1 MNAPR
6 QQQEDKGLSG
16 LVAQWFSSRG
26 ADSAVLDAMS
36 QHRVRDVHQLKEMA
50 SRGADWQAISEAAA
64 KSPELLGQAPAC
76 AGLHLRS
83 TLRDWQVEDPQ
94 TGIIA
99 VELSAVAGNDFE
111 YTISQ
116 IPSLVLAVS
125 GVKLARADEAHTAT
139 LRASDSEL
147 QISWGP
153 DQIRVIPPT
162 RPGLIATVISS
173 NGVAVETAPVP
184 LGVRI
189 EQSVP
194 YLSSV
199 PTSVPGSET
208 RVLDSPLSEEDLL
221 SVRRGL
227 GITKLCDPEL
237 FDEMLLMPVRLVP
250 LAKRAPGVFESL
262 TAEQAPGVAFATIND
277 PIEFAHILCHE
288 YHHLRLFLLEELH
301 PLSIDPTFPVR
312 APWRTDVR
320 KLKSLLHGLY
330 VFDRVAALFDRVFDR
345 WKPSER
351 GVRRMAV
358 WRSCIDAALRELAAS
373 DAQLTEAGILLTE
386 QIQARNQ
393 EELPRLTR
401 EHPEPAAWAAKVVAE
416 HMAQAGSKEPGEAW
430 FLAV

>member
-1 MNAPR
+1 MNGPIR
-6 QQQEDKGLSG
+6 QQEDKQLSG

-26 ADSAVLDAMS
+26 AGSAVLDAMS
-36 QHRVRDVHQLKEMA
+36 QHRVRDLHQLNEMA
-50 SRGADWQAISEAAA
+50 SRGGAWQAISEAAA
-64 KSPELLGQAPAC
+64 KSAELLGHAPAC
-76 AGLHLRS
+76 AGLHLMSR
-83 TLRDWQVEDPQ
+83 LGDWKVEDPQ

-99 VELSAVAGNDFE
+99 AELSAIAGIDFE
-111 YTISQ
+111 YTITQ
-116 IPSLVLAVS
+116 VPSLVLAVS
-125 GVKLARADEAHTAT
+125 GVKVVRTGEAQTAT
-139 LRASDSEL
+139 LRARDSEL
-147 QISWGP
+147 HISWGP
-153 DQIRVIPPT
+153 DHLRVIPPASP
-162 RPGLIATVISS
+162 RLIATVSS
-173 NGVAVETAPVP
+173 SDGVAVETAPAP

-189 EQSVP
+189 EQNVP

-208 RVLDSPLSEEDLL
+208 RVLEGPLSEEDLL

-227 GITKLCDPEL
+227 GIIKLCDPDL
-237 FDEMLLMPVRLVP
+237 FHEMLSMPIRLVP
-250 LAKRAPGVFESL
+250 LVKRAPGVFESL

-301 PLSIDPTFPVR
+301 SLSTNPTLPVR
-312 APWRTDVR
+312 APWRTDLR

-358 WRSCIDAALRELAAS
+358 WRSCIDAALRELAIS
-373 DAQLTEAGILLTE
+373 DAQLTEAGILLTK
-386 QIQARNQ
+386 QIQATNE
-393 EELPRLTR
+393 EELPRLRR

-416 HMAQAGSKEPGEAW
+416 HMAQAASKEPGEAW